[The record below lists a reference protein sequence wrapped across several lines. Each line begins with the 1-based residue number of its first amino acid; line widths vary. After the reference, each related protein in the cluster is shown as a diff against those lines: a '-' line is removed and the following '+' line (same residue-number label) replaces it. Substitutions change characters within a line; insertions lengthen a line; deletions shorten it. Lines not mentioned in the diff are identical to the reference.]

1 MKDKTKSIFYSKHVI
16 EKTLKH
22 HLIEWIGTAGS
33 LTGVFLVAQQ
43 IRLGFLVW
51 LLANIL
57 WIWFSFHHKHWG
69 LLFLST
75 CYLFINAYGFIN
87 WG

>member
-1 MKDKTKSIFYSKHVI
+1 MKKGIFYSRHVI

-22 HLIEWIGTAGS
+22 HLIEWIATAGS

-43 IRLGFLVW
+43 LRMGFAIW
-51 LLANIL
+51 LSANIL
-57 WIWFSFHHKHWG
+57 WIWFSYHHKHWG

-75 CYLFINAYGFIN
+75 CYLFINAYGFLN
-87 WG
+87 WA